1 MFIKEGSEEEDEASG
16 VLGMA
21 GGQAYLRNRKS
32 VMVLNA
38 LYLAVCDNHFDT
50 QKKINY
56 NLNGG
61 EETLVI

>member
-1 MFIKEGSEEEDEASG
+1 
-16 VLGMA
+16 
-21 GGQAYLRNRKS
+21 
-32 VMVLNA
+32 MVLNA
-38 LYLAVCDNHFDT
+38 LYLAACDNHFDT